1 MSVCCQAHDNAYA
14 KRLNGLTEET
24 CETLNAMNIKKAIPN
39 FFTILNLVSGNIGII
54 EAFQGSLFYAALYL
68 WLGAFFDFI
77 DGFSARL
84 LKISSPL
91 GKQLDSLADL
101 VTFGLLPSVI
111 MYRLIQ
117 EETTSLYLPFIA
129 MLITVF
135 SALRLAQFNIGKGQK
150 KVFIGLPT
158 TANAILISTISFSI
172 LLDRYAFFTDF
183 IAHPYTLSSLT
194 VLFSFLLVAK
204 IKLMAFK
211 FTTYAWYPNRL
222 KYIFLLCAIVLVATF
237 HVEGIMFAILLY
249 IILSLFFHKSLYAQ
263 TKLKNN
269 KKA

>member
-1 MSVCCQAHDNAYA
+1 M
-14 KRLNGLTEET
+14 
-24 CETLNAMNIKKAIPN
+24 
-39 FFTILNLVSGNIGII
+39 
-54 EAFQGSLFYAALYL
+54 YAALYI

-91 GKQLDSLADL
+91 GQHLDPLADL

-158 TANAILISTISFSI
+158 PANAVLISTLPLIMLFG
-172 LLDRYAFFTDF
+172 RYTFFTHF
-183 IAHPYTLSSLT
+183 ITHPYTLSSLT
-194 VLFSFLLVAK
+194 VLFSFLLVAN

-237 HVEGIMFAILLY
+237 YVEGIVLAILLY